1 MQNAPLSALLPDG
14 LLMLMV
20 VVAWLNDTI
29 FGAKSRHTTYL
40 ISVVSAIVV
49 GVWFAFQALDPTPHY
64 YFTRMYVVDP
74 FASAMKAVVTL
85 GFAVSII
92 YSRKYLEDRD
102 LFRGDFFL
110 LGLFSLL
117 GQCVMISGNVAPLAR
132 RYA

>member
-1 MQNAPLSALLPDG
+1 MQNAPMSVLLPDAV
-14 LLMLMV
+14 LMAAV

-29 FGAKSRHTTYL
+29 FGPSSRRVTYL
-40 ISVVSAIVV
+40 IALLSTIVV
-49 GVWFAFQALDPTPHY
+49 GVWFAFTALDPTPHY
-64 YFTRMYVVDP
+64 FFTRMYVVDP

-85 GFAVSII
+85 GYAVSII

-117 GQCVMISGNVAPLAR
+117 GQCVMISGNNFL
-132 RYA
+132 